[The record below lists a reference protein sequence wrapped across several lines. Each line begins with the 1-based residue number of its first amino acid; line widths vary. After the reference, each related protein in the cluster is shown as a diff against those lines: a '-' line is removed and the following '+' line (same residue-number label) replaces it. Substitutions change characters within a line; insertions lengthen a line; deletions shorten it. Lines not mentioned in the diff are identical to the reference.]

1 MKCPFC
7 AEDNTKV
14 IDSRP
19 ADDNSSIRRRRQCER
34 CGKRFTTYEK
44 LETIPLVVIKKDL
57 AREPYNRDKIEQ
69 GIFRSCTKLAVSID
83 EINQA
88 VDQIETE
95 IFNLGEKEV
104 SSKYIGEVVMER
116 LKALNPVAYVRFASI
131 YREFKE
137 YWTIS
142 KMTCYTL
149 HRQFLLLEG
158 KENYLCIV
166 KYTVQ
171 G

>member
-1 MKCPFC
+1 MQCPVC
-7 AEDNTKV
+7 HSDSKV
-14 IDSRP
+14 LDTRWIEEE
-19 ADDNSSIRRRRQCER
+19 NSIRRRRECMQ
-34 CGKRFTTYEK
+34 CGKRFVTYEK
-44 LETIPLVVIKKDL
+44 VEDKPLVVIKKDL

-69 GIFRSCTKLAVSID
+69 GIFRSCTKLAISID

-131 YREFKE
+131 YREFKDVNTFMDE
-137 YWTIS
+137 I
-142 KMTCYTL
+142 KKIL
-149 HRQFLLLEG
+149 DNQ
-158 KENYLCIV
+158 
-166 KYTVQ
+166 
-171 G
+171 

>member
-1 MKCPFC
+1 M
-7 AEDNTKV
+7 
-14 IDSRP
+14 
-19 ADDNSSIRRRRQCER
+19 
-34 CGKRFTTYEK
+34 
-44 LETIPLVVIKKDL
+44 
-57 AREPYNRDKIEQ
+57 
-69 GIFRSCTKLAVSID
+69 
-83 EINQA
+83 
-88 VDQIETE
+88 
-95 IFNLGEKEV
+95 

-131 YREFKE
+131 YREFKDVNTFMDE
-137 YWTIS
+137 IKKYWTIS